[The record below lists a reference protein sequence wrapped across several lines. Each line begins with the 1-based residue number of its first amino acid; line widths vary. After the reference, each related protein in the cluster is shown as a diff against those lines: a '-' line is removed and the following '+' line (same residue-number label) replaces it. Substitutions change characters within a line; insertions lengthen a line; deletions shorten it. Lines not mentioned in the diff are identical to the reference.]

1 MGEVAL
7 RGNALGFGA
16 AVVAVGA
23 AQARLNWKCHFLPV
37 HLHLGINIL
46 FAALVAGVNSRST
59 GLLYLAGL
67 LLSAAGSALYA
78 QRTRSFAF
86 LLYAVLY
93 AYLGVTI
100 FVLERGRWDTE
111 GILLYFLIT
120 AAALVAALVA
130 FHRRFRSAE

>member
-1 MGEVAL
+1 MWDDAL
-7 RGNALGFGA
+7 RGNALAFGA
-16 AVVAVGA
+16 IVIAAGA
-23 AQARLNWKCHFLPV
+23 AQVRLSWKSHFLPV
-37 HLHLGINIL
+37 HLHLGVNIL
-46 FAALVAGVNSRST
+46 FAALVAGVDSRST
-59 GLLYLAGL
+59 GPLYLAGL

-93 AYLGVTI
+93 GYLGVTVFI
-100 FVLERGRWDTE
+100 LDRARWDIE

-120 AAALVAALVA
+120 AAALVSALVV